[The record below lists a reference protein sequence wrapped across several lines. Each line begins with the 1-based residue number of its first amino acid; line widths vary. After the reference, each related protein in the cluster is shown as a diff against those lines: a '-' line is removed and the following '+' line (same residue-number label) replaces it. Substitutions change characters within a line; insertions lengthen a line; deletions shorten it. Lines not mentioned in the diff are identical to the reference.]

1 MSNISIIELR
11 QKERNKLNIRIT
23 GFHTLQV
30 APTKCWERINTSP
43 VLCMVFHALSNSAI
57 FFFQVVP
64 PKTRNMIGGK
74 SNSNA
79 DALDFLVNH
88 SEQTDHYHW
97 NSLTTNL
104 MHWLHVRP
112 NSEFPENR
120 HFFGRFLSFYRQI
133 FCRFFSAKF
142 KRRIGIRHT
151 FGFFSP
157 FLSLSANFRI
167 LENRIW
173 QIFGLFAR
181 HLAKFSEKLRRKK
194 SFFSDFGGE
203 FWVKNCQKPAYK
215 VPNWRKIGIR
225 PHV

>member
-1 MSNISIIELR
+1 MEDCKKKFDKLLLEADSDILHSSIIPICL
-11 QKERNKLNIRIT
+11 
-23 GFHTLQV
+23 V
-30 APTKCWERINTSP
+30 KC
-43 VLCMVFHALSNSAI
+43 F
-57 FFFQVVP
+57 
-64 PKTRNMIGGK
+64 
-74 SNSNA
+74 
-79 DALDFLVNH
+79 
-88 SEQTDHYHW
+88 
-97 NSLTTNL
+97 
-104 MHWLHVRP
+104 MHWLHGRP
-112 NSEFPENR
+112 NSDFPENR

-203 FWVKNCQKPAYK
+203 FWAKNCQKPAYK